1 MDAQLTGDCLCLEL
15 EASLLRAIQR
25 SWLCNMAGRSETGQE
40 GARAGTDWRLLQ
52 PVCSLYSAVCAFSV
66 GQSGRLLL
74 LNIIFKQL
82 QIQNKCTDVFF
93 THFYAPCS
101 GFYKFL
107 I

>member
-52 PVCSLYSAVCAFSV
+52 PVCCLYSAVCAFSV

-82 QIQNKCTDVFF
+82 QIQNKCRDVFL
-93 THFYAPCS
+93 THLYASC
-101 GFYKFL
+101 KFL